1 MALTDKLTAIADA
14 TRAKTGTTNQMTL
27 DEIATAINGIS
38 SGGKEMVHAKYTMP
52 TGSHAS
58 YIIDYPRFSSRADMN
73 FPFYLVFG
81 VYINN
86 FQGTFNKIVK
96 VDTKNL
102 TIKEIYEFGGS
113 AALNYSINETNLSI
127 YGSPSDKIRFSQ
139 TSTPGYV
146 YFIGISK

>member
-38 SGGKEMVHAKYTMP
+38 SGGKAMVRKRYTMP
-52 TGSHAS
+52 TGNNAS
-58 YIIDYPRFSSRADMN
+58 YTIDYSRLSPYVDMN
-73 FPFYLVFG
+73 FPFYLIFG
-81 VYINN
+81 VYISG

-102 TIKEIYEFGGS
+102 TIKEEVEFGGS
-113 AALNYSINETNLSI
+113 AALNYSIDETNISI
-127 YGSPSDKIRFSQ
+127 YGDPTDRISFSR

-146 YFIGISK
+146 HIIGISK

>member
-38 SGGKEMVHAKYTMP
+38 SGGKEILLGQYTMA
-52 TGSHAS
+52 TGNHAS
-58 YIIDYPRFSSRADMN
+58 FIIDYPRLSSHIDMN

-81 VYINN
+81 VYIKG
-86 FQGTFNKIVK
+86 FQGTFNKILK
-96 VDTKNL
+96 ADTKKL
-102 TIKEIYEFGGS
+102 TIQEIVEFGGS
-113 AALNYSINETNLSI
+113 AALNYSIDETHISI
-127 YGSPSDKIRFSQ
+127 YCDPTDRISFSQ

-146 YFIGISK
+146 NVIGISK